1 MDHQVIFFSEFS
13 VAKLL
18 LGLAEIGTESFCM
31 TVRWKALKQHSD
43 DGSVVLS
50 RFLVAVP
57 VEEKLL
63 LRVCVG
69 GGGCEVVCFE
79 LALGYLDDYSI
90 CSDCEGAYKLQVRIE
105 WTAILSRT
113 DKGVLRHVRVSI
125 RAIVVSCQEQA
136 SLCFICCTLL
146 GFVLWLVFVM
156 CWQFALLLRPHLD
169 VKKFEIWLLQYFRL
183 YSAINVQSWTNL
195 A

>member
-1 MDHQVIFFSEFS
+1 
-13 VAKLL
+13 
-18 LGLAEIGTESFCM
+18 M

-57 VEEKLL
+57 VEEKSL

-79 LALGYLDDYSI
+79 LALGYLDDYYI
-90 CSDCEGAYKLQVRIE
+90 CSDREGAYKLQVKIE

-113 DKGVLRHVRVSI
+113 DKGVQACLRDVRVSI
-125 RAIVVSCQEQA
+125 RIIVVSCQEQA

-146 GFVLWLVFVM
+146 GFVLWPVFVM
-156 CWQFALLLRPHLD
+156 CWQFALLLRMEIFLKKHTTFLD
-169 VKKFEIWLLQYFRL
+169 PCSTI
-183 YSAINVQSWTNL
+183 
-195 A
+195 